1 MNGRFSFNVM
11 TLKENLPFFK
21 YLDFQGTVWY
31 KTKFGSQ
38 NLATK
43 FGNHLCMATKIGN
56 VTKKLL
62 WFIRHLCDGLYISYS
77 NFWNLYQTFGPSHR
91 KCPTCLMIFVNT
103 ELVAN
108 VSSNFHHLVNTGLV
122 VGYFFKLLPITV
134 AHTCKLDT
142 IWVVYISPIGNGSIR
157 LQSPLTHYMPCE
169 ILHPVVL
176 GSSVS
181 SLALIL
187 KTINLFVPCTL
198 IFWKSYQSW

>member
-1 MNGRFSFNVM
+1 
-11 TLKENLPFFK
+11 
-21 YLDFQGTVWY
+21 
-31 KTKFGSQ
+31 
-38 NLATK
+38 
-43 FGNHLCMATKIGN
+43 MATKIGN

>member
-1 MNGRFSFNVM
+1 MVFSGDL
-11 TLKENLPFFK
+11 LKETYSKFKPEYTCWFDKSTWK
-21 YLDFQGTVWY
+21 YLDKYQVLCLQVQVS
-31 KTKFGSQ
+31 TKYFWISKCQ
-38 NLATK
+38 VQVSTK
-43 FGNHLCMATKIGN
+43 
-56 VTKKLL
+56 
-62 WFIRHLCDGLYISYS
+62 YS
-77 NFWNLYQTFGPSHR
+77 RFCIKYQ
-91 KCPTCLMIFVNT
+91 
-103 ELVAN
+103 
-108 VSSNFHHLVNTGLV
+108 VSSTSTLLDPNPGSNLNHLVNTGLV

-134 AHTCKLDT
+134 THTCKLDT